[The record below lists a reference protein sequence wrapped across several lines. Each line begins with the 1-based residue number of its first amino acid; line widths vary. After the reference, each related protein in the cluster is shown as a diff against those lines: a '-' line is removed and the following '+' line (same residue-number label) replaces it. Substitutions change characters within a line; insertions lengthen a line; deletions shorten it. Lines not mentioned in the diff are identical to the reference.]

1 MAKYTIT
8 YSCGHEEEV
17 ELFGPMKDRESN
29 IAYYKKYGICS
40 ECFKKAMEEDIR
52 EMEEE
57 LNLPSLE
64 GSEKQVEWAGSIR
77 FIFMIE
83 LKKHQD
89 SSVYEAALA
98 FFSGQTEAKFWID
111 NRETPFP
118 LLVRENSKAIRLLMK

>member
-8 YSCGHEEEV
+8 YSCGHEKEV
-17 ELFGPMKDRESN
+17 ELFGPIKDRESN

-52 EMEEE
+52 EI
-57 LNLPSLE
+57 E
-64 GSEKQVEWAGSIR
+64 GSEKQVEWAGRIR
-77 FIFMIE
+77 FIFMVE

-118 LLVRENSKAIRLLMK
+118 LLIMENSKAIRVLMK